1 MKHSAGQSRDGGL
14 DRLNA
19 RSSISLKGTRVNIN
33 KDQIIQLLESQGNHD
48 QAQQA
53 AQQLPSQVD
62 TENQDHVSILSKFG
76 LDPGSLG
83 DKLGGLGNLL

>member
-1 MKHSAGQSRDGGL
+1 
-14 DRLNA
+14 
-19 RSSISLKGTRVNIN
+19 VNIS

-53 AQQLPSQVD
+53 AQQLPDQVD
-62 TENQDHVSILSKFG
+62 TENQDHASLLSKFG